1 MLNLGIEEILAMLIQ
16 NDKFVSYKQI
26 NKYATKVISILKNR
40 GIKANFILSRDMIDN
55 FLGKYNIFLEIN
67 SKENSGI
74 FMNGNADLSMF
85 MGYLPTPVILAM
97 DEALEEVA

>member
-1 MLNLGIEEILAMLIQ
+1 MLNLGIEEILAVLLQ
-16 NDKFVSYKQI
+16 HDKFVTYKRI
-26 NKYATKVISILKNR
+26 NEFADKLINILNNK
-40 GIKANFILSRDMIDN
+40 GINTNFILSRDMIDN
-55 FLGKYNIFLEIN
+55 FLGKYNIFLEVN